1 MTTKNNQLKIIAILI
16 SALFVL
22 VPFHA
27 AFVTIVGSQI
37 DFKPVLQIWKEIL
50 IAVIVVLGFVA
61 YLRDK
66 TIFAF
71 DRVNI
76 LAIGIIALSLI
87 VSAFARPQTS
97 VLLAGIKTNLV
108 VLFLFLATQTVAKQ
122 FGRDKLERIILI
134 PAALVGV
141 IAILQPI
148 IFTPAILTS
157 IGYGTSSIEA
167 GQYIE
172 GSQSMLRVFSTLGGP
187 NQLGAYL
194 LIPLIFCLTLA
205 LRQKNWLWLIGFV
218 GFCWPL
224 YMTFSRSAWLGAV
237 AGCLVA
243 VLICFNKK
251 IQLAVLASVIAV
263 GLSGAIF
270 LSQVNICTQ
279 FSSINTLLLHGDCS
293 SGTLT
298 GSDFQRLTSQKTG
311 LDSALANPAGQGLG
325 SAGPSSFFGSTP
337 LITEN
342 WYLQIAIEIGLVGL
356 ALYIAFIA
364 LIASKLYVSSQA
376 NSVDSIISAC
386 LFAVIGGLA
395 ISSLFLHTLA
405 DSTLSILLF
414 GLLGIQK
421 ARITK

>member
-1 MTTKNNQLKIIAILI
+1 MTTKNNQLKIIAVLI

-37 DFKPVLQIWKEIL
+37 DFKPVLQTWKELL
-50 IAVIVVLGFVA
+50 IGVIVVLGFVA

-71 DRVNI
+71 DRINI
-76 LAIGIIALSLI
+76 LAISIIVLSLI
-87 VSAFARPQTS
+87 VSAFARPEAP

-108 VLFLFLATQTVAKQ
+108 VLFLFLAVQAVAKK
-122 FGRDKLERIILI
+122 FTKDKLEKIILI
-134 PAALVGV
+134 PAVIVGL
-141 IAILQPI
+141 IAILQPL
-148 IFTPAILTS
+148 IFTPSILTR

-194 LIPLIFCLTLA
+194 LIPLILCLTLA

-224 YMTFSRSAWLGAV
+224 YMTFSRSAWLGAI
-237 AGCLVA
+237 AGCLVV

-251 IQLAVLASVIAV
+251 IQLAVLASVIVV
-263 GLSGAIF
+263 GLSGVIF
-270 LSQVNICTQ
+270 VSQVNICTQ
-279 FSSINTLLLHGDCS
+279 FSTINTLLLHGDCS

-311 LDSALANPAGQGLG
+311 LDSVLAKPAGQGLG
-325 SAGPSSFFGSTP
+325 SAGPASFFGGTP

-356 ALYIAFIA
+356 GLYIAFIA
-364 LIASKLYVSSQA
+364 MIASKMYISSQS
-376 NSVDSIISAC
+376 NSSDSIMSAF
-386 LFAVIGGLA
+386 LFAVICGLA

-421 ARITK
+421 ARVSK